1 MRKAEV
7 KHRNTV
13 KLERLQRFLSW
24 AAERHPDFVPKKNHQ
39 EKWFST
45 YIGHQ
50 PPEIGRAA
58 RLFWLGLDEP
68 TVDANLEGAESQS
81 LIGRLLNRDL
91 NDYSCNVDIF
101 GIEKTLDC
109 GPVQNLLEPELA
121 LRIPDSTSI
130 DEFEANVDDAIEAL
144 VRDRLHVLER
154 PFASMTDE
162 QKMRV
167 LDRLPVR
174 LSRLDDF
181 AAKAVDILNEVKHEL
196 RYVVELRHGDV
207 ALDLQRRIPGGQGH
221 VLSDQ
226 DVAELK
232 AQDRQDLLAKFETMI
247 EEAGDFDLQLLGE
260 KRLTEV
266 FMMEPKKL
274 RRTIRFARQDHKE
287 KMAFAV
293 LLENNPRFVHYHKLY
308 AARRITRTWT
318 ALLGPTN
325 SGKTHQAIEA
335 MTGVVHAIYLSPLRL
350 MALENQERIESMG
363 VPCSLVTGEEEII
376 REGATHYCCTV
387 EEFARFRHQPW
398 DVVVIDEV
406 QMMADSQRG
415 WAWVDALVS
424 AYTPEL
430 IMTGPELI
438 RPSLKTLC
446 DLCEDELVVKRTK
459 RLSPVEVARRS
470 TTLKQLDEGSMLV
483 AFSRKTVLELKS
495 MLEMTGKSVSVVY
508 GALSPEVRREQARR
522 FREGEADIMVAT
534 DAVGMGLNMPAH
546 TLCFYTDEKY
556 DGIQNRQLKVQEV
569 KQIGGRAGRFGH
581 HDSGLITALDAQTLQ
596 SIKRLFH
603 SEDLPVDLS
612 QFQVRPSIEHLQA
625 ISELMDEPSLL
636 RAWLTFNRNINYGDE
651 FISVLPDE
659 LAEWIKL
666 IDDPT
671 IDLPLRWIFACTP
684 IRGGLDSPASIF
696 AQQWLKKVAQDK
708 EVPLP
713 RLIIDADLATLESSL
728 HVIETY
734 LHLARTLPA
743 HFPALEQAEQH
754 RSLLN
759 GAITRELSRQRKPR
773 SSDRR
778 RLSGETRNCKQ
789 CGKAMPMAERQFR
802 LCQNCFQEQRSKDQ
816 PSAKRRAPK
825 RVKT

>member
-1 MRKAEV
+1 MVERQ
-7 KHRNTV
+7 
-13 KLERLQRFLSW
+13 KLPFRLAF
-24 AAERHPDFVPKKNHQ
+24 F
-39 EKWFST
+39 F
-45 YIGHQ
+45 Y
-50 PPEIGRAA
+50 
-58 RLFWLGLDEP
+58 
-68 TVDANLEGAESQS
+68 GAHV
-81 LIGRLLNRDL
+81 R
-91 NDYSCNVDIF
+91 
-101 GIEKTLDC
+101 
-109 GPVQNLLEPELA
+109 
-121 LRIPDSTSI
+121 
-130 DEFEANVDDAIEAL
+130 DAIEAL
-144 VRDRLHVLER
+144 VRDRLHVLDH
-154 PFASMTDE
+154 PFASMTDDEKE
-162 QKMRV
+162 QC
-167 LDRLPVR
+167 LQRLPSK

-181 AAKAVDILNEVKHEL
+181 AVKAVDIVNEVKHEL
-196 RYVVELRHGDV
+196 RYVVELRHGDI
-207 ALDLQRRIPGGQGH
+207 ALDMQRRIPGGQGH
-221 VLSDQ
+221 VLSER
-226 DVAELK
+226 DVEALK
-232 AQDRQDLLAKFETMI
+232 EEDRQAMNAKFEMMV
-247 EEAGDFDLQLLGE
+247 EEAGDFDLQVLGE
-260 KRLTEV
+260 KRLTEI

-335 MTGVVHAIYLSPLRL
+335 MTGVEHAIYLSPLRL

-376 REGATHYCCTV
+376 REGATHFCCTV

-406 QMMADSQRG
+406 QMIADSQRG

-424 AYTPEL
+424 AYTPNL

-459 RLSPVEVARRS
+459 RLSPVEVARRATS
-470 TTLKQLDEGSMLV
+470 LKQLDEGSMLV
-483 AFSRKTVLELKS
+483 AFSRKTVLELKA

-534 DAVGMGLNMPAH
+534 DAVGMGLNLPAH

-556 DGIQNRQLKVQEV
+556 DGIQNRQLRVQEV

-581 HDSGLITALDAQTLQ
+581 HDSGTITALDAQTLQ

-625 ISELMDEPSLL
+625 IAELMGDPSLL

-659 LAEWIKL
+659 LADWIKL

-708 EVPLP
+708 VVDLP
-713 RLIIDADLATLESSL
+713 RLMIDADLATLEGSL
-728 HVIETY
+728 HIIETY
-734 LHLARTLPA
+734 LHLSRTLPA

-754 RSLLN
+754 RRLLN
-759 GAITRELSRQRKPR
+759 DAITRELSRRKKPR
-773 SSDRR
+773 GSDRR
-778 RLSGETRNCKQ
+778 RLSGDTRHCQQ
-789 CGKAMPMAERQFR
+789 CGKAMPVLSRQFR
-802 LCQNCFQEQRSKDQ
+802 LCQSCFRNQR
-816 PSAKRRAPK
+816 
-825 RVKT
+825 